1 MAKQETQGLSCPG
14 CGRSL
19 SVGVKNCAHCDYD
32 LTAEASEAAKDGS
45 EQVTLWEREG
55 ERLKKLWIIAV
66 VFFWFSAS
74 FQVGLFFI
82 EGSLNF
88 VLLSVVAGMLILGVV
103 LKARYQLHLRKK
115 PSSK

>member
-19 SVGVKNCAHCDYD
+19 SVGAKNCAHCDYD
-32 LTAEASEAAKDGS
+32 LTADAAKDGS
-45 EQVTLWEREG
+45 KQVTLWEREG

-66 VFFWFSAS
+66 VLFWFSVS
-74 FQVGLFFI
+74 FQAGLYFI

-88 VLLSVVAGMLILGVV
+88 VLLSVAAGMLILGVV

-115 PSSK
+115 PSAKG